1 MDKIKSFSVCDTEK
15 DGFWCEF
22 EWQKGLVGGREENL
36 SKRFSEVPSWRDP
49 RAWDLSALR
58 CAWVQFPGRT
68 APYRTHGHRV
78 PAARPSLQSP
88 VRRPEVRSRPAIASR
103 ELEASRGFRSTPAS
117 GPTMCLR
124 AQLPALNAGPESW

>member
-1 MDKIKSFSVCDTEK
+1 M
-15 DGFWCEF
+15 GFGVSLNDRRVSWGE
-22 EWQKGLVGGREENL
+22 G
-36 SKRFSEVPSWRDP
+36 KRTFLRGSQLAPSWRDP
-49 RAWDLSALR
+49 RAWDWSALR
-58 CAWVQFPGRT
+58 CAWVQCPGRT
-68 APYRTHGHRV
+68 APYRTHGHSV

-88 VRRPEVRSRPAIASR
+88 VRRPEVRSGPAIASR